1 MRRIVLPL
9 PLSVALATLAACG
22 DDATVDTTASTSETS
37 TTDDSTSTSPGPT
50 SDTPT
55 TGVPTT
61 TDATTSTSTT
71 DATTTDGTTT
81 DDTTT
86 TSTTDDTT
94 ATTTTTTDTTD
105 TTDTTTAADN
115 CGDGVIEDP
124 EVCDGAALADQDCV
138 SQGFDSGTLAC
149 AADCSGFDISGCVLA
164 SCGNGSIE
172 GEEACDGDDLNGQD
186 CVSQGF
192 ESGTLTCMENTCVF
206 ELGGCFTCGDGNI
219 SGTEV
224 CDGAEFGGEDCVSQ
238 GFETGQLAC
247 AADCGALDTSNCST
261 CGDNALSGAEECDG
275 ALLGG
280 ATCQSQGADYGT
292 LNCSADCGFDLSA
305 CITAVDETEPNDDG
319 MVAVGVNDFSAANAN
334 GPFTSDTLI
343 KAKITPVGDD
353 DVFAVQNTGDS
364 YATLRLET
372 FGIAGPGTCAAIDTV
387 VEIRNAANALL
398 ATDDESGINSCSLI
412 TAYPLAPGET
422 LYVRVIDYQDNTVIN
437 DYLLDIQIDPV
448 VCGDGMPG
456 FGEQCD
462 DGNQANGDGCDSTCK
477 IEGLVAEIEPNN
489 TNVQADA
496 TGIVATG
503 SAIFGGAITPIADVD
518 RYRFDL
524 AAASFL
530 RFESFTALGDCVG
543 INTVMRLY
551 NTNNVQIIADTATSG
566 ISTCAALVFPVPA
579 GTTYLHLEEN
589 GNNAVVNSYLLQAAV
604 LSDAGTET
612 EPNEAQAAANL
623 NIQNGSDLLV
633 FGDHSVNADSDFYR
647 IDVPVS
653 GSSLRLEVIEGDRTI
668 ETCESLGVDSRLT
681 LYNAQGVQLV
691 DDDDEGRG
699 YCSMID
705 GTGSVPLDAGAH
717 NLAAGTY
724 FVQVRASTLSQANA
738 AGQFIY
744 RLAATVRKP

>member
-9 PLSVALATLAACG
+9 LSVALATLAACG

-50 SDTPT
+50 SETPT

-71 DATTTDGTTT
+71 DATSTTT
-81 DDTTT
+81 DDTTTT

-105 TTDTTTAADN
+105 TTATTDTTTAADN

-149 AADCSGFDISGCVLA
+149 AADCTAFDISGCMLA

-172 GEEACDGDDLNGQD
+172 GEESCDGDDLAGQD

-224 CDGAEFGGEDCVSQ
+224 CDGTEVGGEDCVSQ
-238 GFETGQLAC
+238 GFESGELGC

-280 ATCQSQGADYGT
+280 ATCKTQGADFGT
-292 LNCSADCGFDLSA
+292 LKCSADCGFDLSA

-319 MVAVGVNDFSAANAN
+319 MVATSTNDFSSANAN
-334 GPFTSDTLI
+334 GPYTADTLI

-353 DVFAVQNTGDS
+353 DVFAVQNTGNG

-372 FGIAGPGTCAAIDTV
+372 FSIEGPGTCTTIDTV
-387 VEIRNAANALL
+387 IDIRTAANLQL
-398 ATDDESGINSCSLI
+398 ATDDQSGINNCSLI
-412 TAYPLAPGET
+412 TNYPLAPGET
-422 LYVRVIDYQDNTVIN
+422 VYVRVYDYLDNTVIDN
-437 DYLLDIQIDPV
+437 YLLDIQLDPV
-448 VCGDGMPG
+448 ICGDGALGP
-456 FGEQCD
+456 GEQCD
-462 DGNQANGDGCDSTCK
+462 DGNGANGDGCSDACK
-477 IEGLVAEIEPNN
+477 VEGATAEIEPNN
-489 TNVQADA
+489 TNAQADG
-496 TGIVATG
+496 TGIVSTG
-503 SAIFGGAITPIADVD
+503 NSLFAGAITPVADVD
-518 RYRFDL
+518 RYRLDL

-530 RFESFTALGDCVG
+530 RLESFSALNDCTG
-543 INTVMRLY
+543 INTVLRLFDS
-551 NTNNVQIIADTATSG
+551 NNVSIIADTGNSG
-566 ISTCAALVFPVPA
+566 ISTCSALVFPVPA
-579 GTTYLHLEEN
+579 GTSYIHLEEN
-589 GNNAVVNSYLLQAAV
+589 GNNAVINSYFLQTAV
-604 LSDAGTET
+604 LSDAGAET
-612 EPNEAQAAANL
+612 EPNETLAAANVNL
-623 NIQNGSDLLV
+623 QNGSDLLV
-633 FGDHSVNADSDFYR
+633 FGDHAVNTDSDYYR
-647 IDVPVS
+647 IDVPVA
-653 GSSLRLEVIEGDRTI
+653 GSSLRLEVIEGDRTV
-668 ETCESLGVDSRLT
+668 ETCESNGVDSRLT
-681 LYNAQGVQLV
+681 LYTAGGVEIAN
-691 DDDDEGRG
+691 DDDSGRG
-699 YCSMID
+699 FCSMID
-705 GTGSVPLDAGAH
+705 GTGSAPLHTGAH

-724 FVQVRASTLSQANA
+724 YVQVRASTFSQNGA

>member
-1 MRRIVLPL
+1 MRRIVLPF

-50 SDTPT
+50 TDAPT

-61 TDATTSTSTT
+61 TDPTTSTSTT
-71 DATTTDGTTT
+71 DATSTTT
-81 DDTTT
+81 DDTTTT

-94 ATTTTTTDTTD
+94 TTTTTTDTTD

-149 AADCSGFDISGCVLA
+149 AADCSAFDISGCVLA

-172 GEEACDGDDLNGQD
+172 GEESCDGDDLAGQD

-206 ELGGCFTCGDGNI
+206 ELSGCFTCGDGNV

-224 CDGAEFGGEDCVSQ
+224 CDGAELGGEDCVSQ
-238 GFETGQLAC
+238 GFESGELGC

-292 LNCSADCGFDLSA
+292 LKCSADCGFDVSA

-319 MVAVGVNDFSAANAN
+319 MVATSTNDFSSVNAN
-334 GPFTSDTLI
+334 GPYTADTLI
-343 KAKITPVGDD
+343 KAKITPAGDD
-353 DVFAVQNTGDS
+353 DVFAVQNTGDG

-372 FGIAGPGTCAAIDTV
+372 FSIEGPGTCTTIDTV
-387 VEIRNAANALL
+387 IDIRTAANVLL
-398 ATDDESGINSCSLI
+398 TTDDQSGINNCSLI
-412 TAYPLAPGET
+412 TNYPLAPGET
-422 LYVRVIDYQDNTVIN
+422 VYVRVYDYLDNSVIDN
-437 DYLLDIQIDPV
+437 YLLDIQLDPV
-448 VCGDGMPG
+448 ICGDGAVG
-456 FGEQCD
+456 AGEQCD
-462 DGNQANGDGCDSTCK
+462 DGNAVNGDGCSDACK
-477 IEGLVAEIEPNN
+477 VEAATGEIEPNN

-496 TGIVATG
+496 TGIVSTG
-503 SAIFGGAITPIADVD
+503 NSLFVGAITPNANVD
-518 RYRFDL
+518 RYRLDL
-524 AAASFL
+524 AAAGFL
-530 RFESFTALGDCVG
+530 RFESFSSLNDCAG
-543 INTVMRLY
+543 INTVLRLY
-551 NTNNVQIIADTATSG
+551 NTNNTQIIADTGNLG
-566 ISTCAALVFPVPA
+566 ISTCSALVFPLPA
-579 GTTYLHLEEN
+579 GTTYVHLEEN
-589 GNNAVVNSYLLQAAV
+589 GNNAAIPTYLLQTA
-604 LSDAGTET
+604 LLTDAGAET
-612 EPNEAQAAANL
+612 EPNEAQAEANL
-623 NIQNGSDLLV
+623 NIQSGSDVLV
-633 FGDHSVNADSDFYR
+633 YGDHSVNTDSDFYR

-653 GSSLRLEVIEGDRTI
+653 GSSLRLEIIEGDRTI
-668 ETCESLGVDSRLT
+668 ETCENLGVDSRLT

-705 GTGSVPLDAGAH
+705 GTGSTPLDAGAH

-724 FVQVRASTLSQANA
+724 YVQVRASTLSQNGA

-744 RLAATVRKP
+744 RLAATVRTP